1 MALLRRDRMA
11 KSFKDEKGREWI
23 PRIDAD
29 VIFRYEART
38 GVNIFK
44 AMAESGA
51 VGAIPGARELLVLLW
66 CSVRK
71 DADRLQVTEEDFRQ
85 SLRGQAMID
94 ATEVVMEEAFN
105 FFPWLRLIAE
115 AARKIN
121 RPNPGSDKT
130 SSSTELSPE
139 SPTP

>member
-1 MALLRRDRMA
+1 MS

-44 AMAESGA
+44 AISESGA
-51 VGAIPGARELLVLLW
+51 VGAIPGARELLILIW
-66 CSVRK
+66 CSIRR
-71 DADRLQVTEEDFRQ
+71 DADQLHISEEDFRQ
-85 SLRGQAMID
+85 ALRGDGMVE
-94 ATEVVMEEAFN
+94 ATRVVMDEVFN

-115 AARKIN
+115 AAKKGLGQSL
-121 RPNPGSDKT
+121 GSDKT
-130 SSSTELSPE
+130 SSSSEPLPG
-139 SPTP
+139 